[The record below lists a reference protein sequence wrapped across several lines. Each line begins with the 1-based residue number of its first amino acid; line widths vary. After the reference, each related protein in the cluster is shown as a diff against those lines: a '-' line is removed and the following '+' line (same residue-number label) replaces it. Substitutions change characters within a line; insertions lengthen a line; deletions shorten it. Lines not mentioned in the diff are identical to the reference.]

1 MTGRSSFRQSDR
13 SMAQAGLQR
22 VGLVSVLMTAICG
35 GLATMAHSHDSILDA
50 KNKAHAERAAEAA
63 KKKPKGPP
71 PVTPPVRDPQ
81 HHFQLQPRDYIE
93 LKRRNVVM
101 QKRDFSCGAAAVA
114 TICKYYWGDNVDED
128 LFLRALDDILTD
140 EEIKDRIENGL
151 AISDLRR
158 AAVRVGYQAVIGKTT
173 FAKLRDVKVPVVV
186 GIQPEGHK
194 HFVVYRG
201 QDGKYVYVADS
212 IRGNVR
218 MPICNFIKQWQE
230 NAVLVIHKPGHKVR
244 ETSPLSV
251 TCDEMS
257 LGWLNDQLIR
267 TQPSEQATE
276 RPITGRP

>member
-1 MTGRSSFRQSDR
+1 
-13 SMAQAGLQR
+13 MAQLRLKR
-22 VGLVSVLMTAICG
+22 VRVIAVLIVAICG
-35 GLATMAHSHDSILDA
+35 SLAAKADNHRESILDA
-50 KNKAHAERAAEAA
+50 KNKARAAKAAEAA

-71 PVTPPVRDPQ
+71 PVTPPVRDSEHQ
-81 HHFQLQPRDYIE
+81 FQLQPRDYVE

-140 EEIKDRIENGL
+140 EEIKERIENGL

-186 GIQPEGHK
+186 GIEPGGHK

-201 QDGKYVYVADS
+201 QDGKFVYVADS

-218 MPICNFIKQWQE
+218 MLICDFTKQWQE

-244 ETSPLSV
+244 ETSPLTV
-251 TCDEMS
+251 TCEEKS
-257 LGWLNDQLIR
+257 LGELNDQLIR
-267 TQPSEQATE
+267 TLPSQQSPE
-276 RPITGRP
+276 RAQTGRP

>member
-1 MTGRSSFRQSDR
+1 
-13 SMAQAGLQR
+13 MAQLGLKR
-22 VGLVSVLMTAICG
+22 VGVVAVLIAAICG
-35 GLATMAHSHDSILDA
+35 GLAMQGNCNETAHDA
-50 KNKAHAERAAEAA
+50 KVKAKAVKAAAAA

-71 PVTPPVRDPQ
+71 PITPPVRDPQ
-81 HHFQLQPRDYIE
+81 HQFQLQPRDYIE

-140 EEIKDRIENGL
+140 AEIKDRIENGL

-173 FAKLRDVKVPVVV
+173 FAKLREVKVPVVV
-186 GIQPEGHK
+186 GIEPEGHK

-218 MPICNFIKQWQE
+218 MPIRDFTKQWQE
-230 NAVLVIHKPGHKVR
+230 NAVLVIHKPGRKVR
-244 ETSPLSV
+244 ETSPLTV
-251 TCDEMS
+251 TCEEMS
-257 LGWLNDQLIR
+257 LGDLNDQLIR
-267 TQPSEQATE
+267 ALPSQQLPE
-276 RPITGRP
+276 RAQTSRP